1 MSSFTRQHE
10 SVVQHFMRVVIPSI
24 KDFVGSGLGLG
35 SFFLVSVEVKRED
48 RCSESETESH
58 VHLMRLIVHVSV
70 SCILQTFLHPPFCAS
85 DIRNHKAEPN
95 SA

>member
-10 SVVQHFMRVVIPSI
+10 PVVLQFIRAVVIPSI
-24 KDFVGSGLGLG
+24 KDFVGSGLGLDV
-35 SFFLVSVEVKRED
+35 FSVDVKRED

-70 SCILQTFLHPPFCAS
+70 SCIPQTCFHPPFCAL

-95 SA
+95 ST